1 MRQTTFIKP
10 NEVERKWFVIDA
22 ESQILGRL
30 AAFVASRLRGKH
42 SPLFTPNVD
51 MGDKI
56 IIINAE
62 KILLTAK
69 KEDQKL
75 YYRHSGYPG
84 GLKVRTARELRA
96 KKPIAL
102 IEKAVYG
109 MLPHTKLGDKQ
120 RKNLYVYV
128 GTEHPHQGQNP
139 EKLEVKY

>member
-10 NEVERKWFVIDA
+10 HEVEKKWFVIDA

-120 RKNLYVYV
+120 RKNLYVYA
-128 GTEHPHQGQNP
+128 GTEHSHQGQNP

>member
-10 NEVERKWFVIDA
+10 NEVERKWFIIDA

-120 RKNLYVYV
+120 RKNLYVYA
-128 GTEHPHQGQNP
+128 GIEHPHQGQNP